1 MTIIMIMMWW
11 PKKLLPHPNTP
22 LCLTIMWSNQQ
33 SFMIKKIPMLGIG
46 MTVITNKPIR
56 ILSLGAGVQ
65 STTIFYMMLHGEI
78 ERPDHILF
86 SDTGWEPAAVYEHV
100 NELKTIAAKEKI
112 PFHVVSKG
120 NIKEDFVL
128 TNKTFM
134 PLYLKTDKKRPG
146 MVRRQCTD
154 RYKLKPLLKKTR
166 ELVGLKPRQRSK
178 EILATTII
186 GISWDESQRM
196 RDPAFNWIVNEY
208 PLIDKKMTR
217 GDCIAWC
224 EKNGYKRPPRS
235 ACIGC
240 PFKKDPEWLELRKNP
255 KEWQDAVDFD
265 RALRSELKPRQ
276 LKYEAFLH
284 HSATPLGEVILKEK
298 DDQPSLFNQECLGM
312 CGV

>member
-1 MTIIMIMMWW
+1 M
-11 PKKLLPHPNTP
+11 
-22 LCLTIMWSNQQ
+22 
-33 SFMIKKIPMLGIG
+33 
-46 MTVITNKPIR
+46 TNKPIGDRPMGDRPIR

-65 STTIFYMMLHGEI
+65 STTIFYMMLKGEL

-86 SDTGWEPAAVYEHV
+86 SDTGWEPEAVYEHMK
-100 NELKTIAAKEKI
+100 NLKAMAERHGI
-112 PFHVVSKG
+112 PFHIVSRG
-120 NIKEDFVL
+120 NIKEDFFL

-166 ELVGLKPRQRSK
+166 ELAGLKPRQRSRQH
-178 EILATTII
+178 LATTII

-196 RDPAFNWIVNEY
+196 RDPVFNWLKNEY
-208 PLIDKKMTR
+208 PLIDMKMTR
-217 GDCIAWC
+217 QDCIVWC
-224 EKNGYKRPPRS
+224 EKNGFKKPPRS

-265 RALRSELKPRQ
+265 RALRSEFKPRQ
-276 LKYEAFLH
+276 LKHEAFLH
-284 HSATPLGEVILKEK
+284 HSAKPLDEVELKEN